1 MSIQHLDFYFDYISP
16 YAYFAW
22 FNVKAL
28 CDRRGLDLYAHPV
41 LFAGLL
47 NHWGQL
53 GPAEIPPKREFVFK
67 DAARYA
73 ARRGIAFTMPQA
85 HPFNP
90 LLALRLSHVEP
101 DAAKRRAII
110 DEIWKVGWQEGGDL
124 ASPEV

>member
-73 ARRGIAFTMPQA
+73 ARRGIGQ
-85 HPFNP
+85 H
-90 LLALRLSHVEP
+90 SHADIDGP
-101 DAAKRRAII
+101 DPRVHLFLVI
-110 DEIWKVGWQEGGDL
+110 
-124 ASPEV
+124 